1 VPREPRRACS
11 LGARTA
17 RQVLDGAVAAAAQH
31 MDMLHRVV
39 DSIALLD
46 MLAAFATAV
55 ASMDVK

>member
-1 VPREPRRACS
+1 
-11 LGARTA
+11 
-17 RQVLDGAVAAAAQH
+17 VAAAAQH